1 MQRIWSWKYGFKV
14 LVNRVVWCLKKIKP
28 KHFITNGT
36 ICFKYLRK
44 TAKNTNNLYTV
55 GLLWDEG
62 NVKLWPQKLSSITF
76 VFIRKKFKNHPMLET
91 SYKVIVQ
98 EYISQE
104 HASKLS
110 KTEAKRTTLN
120 TNYLPHHPVK

>member
-1 MQRIWSWKYGFKV
+1 MSQKNKTQTFYHKRNNLY
-14 LVNRVVWCLKKIKP
+14 
-28 KHFITNGT
+28 
-36 ICFKYLRK
+36 KYLRK